1 MAASVKAAVA
11 PAVIRWARESYGLSV
26 QDAAERL
33 HVHPDRIAA
42 WESGE
47 DRPTIGQLRRAS
59 EVYRRPFG
67 VFLLSEP
74 PAEAQPLPHDF
85 RRLPG
90 EVPQPKSER
99 LTYQLRL
106 AAERRLQALELYEDL
121 GERPE
126 PFPVRA
132 RLGEDAERLG
142 QAIRE
147 AVKVTVEEQ
156 AAWRT
161 PEAALSAWK
170 AKLESVG
177 ILVVQFSRVDVRE
190 MRGASVVEFPLP
202 VIALNSKDS
211 VAGRVFTLFH
221 ELAHISL
228 GEASLCDIDEDHA
241 RPPQEQAVEVFC
253 NTVAGAVL
261 VPREAILGHRLVQAH
276 HERLVEW
283 SDEEIDALRRHFAV
297 SRFVVLRRLVSLGR
311 ASDAYY
317 ARRHRAWA
325 EELAQRETAR
335 ADRDVYVPPPRKALS
350 ATGKEFARLVLRAY
364 HEDHITLSDV
374 SEYLRLK
381 VRHLPELER
390 EAFG

>member
-1 MAASVKAAVA
+1 M
-11 PAVIRWARESYGLSV
+11 
-26 QDAAERL
+26 
-33 HVHPDRIAA
+33 
-42 WESGE
+42 
-47 DRPTIGQLRRAS
+47 
-59 EVYRRPFG
+59 
-67 VFLLSEP
+67 
-74 PAEAQPLPHDF
+74 
-85 RRLPG
+85 
-90 EVPQPKSER
+90 
-99 LTYQLRL
+99 YQLRL

-132 RLGEDAERLG
+132 RLGQDVERVG

-147 AVKVTVEEQ
+147 ALRVTMEEQ

-161 PEAALSAWK
+161 AEAALSAWK
-170 AKLESVG
+170 ARLESAGV
-177 ILVVQFSRVDVRE
+177 LVVQFSRVDVRE

-202 VIALNSKDS
+202 VVALNSKDS
-211 VAGRVFTLFH
+211 AAGRVFTLFH

-228 GEASLCDIDEDHA
+228 GEASLCDIDDNHA

-253 NTVAGAVL
+253 NAVAGAAL
-261 VPREAILGHRLVQAH
+261 IPRDAILAHRLVQARQ
-276 HERLVEW
+276 ERLVEW
-283 SDEEIDALRRHFAV
+283 TDEEIDVLRRFFAV

-311 ASDAYY
+311 ASDAFYG
-317 ARRHRAWA
+317 RQHRVWA
-325 EELAQRETAR
+325 DELAQREAAQ

-350 ATGKEFARLVLRAY
+350 AAGKEFARLVLRAY

-381 VRHLPELER
+381 VKHLPELER